1 MKKIVGVWSAVA
13 FLGCLTIWFQYPIRN
28 IQFSQTELQMFQEDV
43 KPLLDVIASGEGNY
57 TSVNRGRAGDTP
69 STWPKENLG
78 RDITE
83 MTVAELR
90 SHQAGET
97 EACWYKGKKG
107 EAGLYAVGRYQ
118 LIPCT
123 LKGATWRIKDFD
135 MQRLYN
141 QELQDILGVYLILI
155 KRPQVRNYL
164 AGLHDDHALAGQELA
179 KEFASVPI
187 QYPNSRCER
196 GQSFYCN
203 DKAGNAAHIL
213 LEDIDLALKQVR
225 VQLSEKEVLRG
236 MVEEREDIRERIQR
250 FF

>member
-97 EACWYKGKKG
+97 KACWYKEKK
-107 EAGLYAVGRYQ
+107 VK
-118 LIPCT
+118 P
-123 LKGATWRIKDFD
+123 DS
-135 MQRLYN
+135 M
-141 QELQDILGVYLILI
+141 
-155 KRPQVRNYL
+155 
-164 AGLHDDHALAGQELA
+164 
-179 KEFASVPI
+179 
-187 QYPNSRCER
+187 
-196 GQSFYCN
+196 
-203 DKAGNAAHIL
+203 
-213 LEDIDLALKQVR
+213 
-225 VQLSEKEVLRG
+225 LSDV
-236 MVEEREDIRERIQR
+236 IN
-250 FF
+250 

>member
-1 MKKIVGVWSAVA
+1 MKTIVGILSAFTVVC
-13 FLGCLTIWFQYPIRN
+13 CLVIWFQYPIRN
-28 IQFSQTELQMFQEDV
+28 IQFSMTELQIFHDDV
-43 KPLLDVIASGEGNY
+43 APLLNVIASGEGDY

-97 EACWYKGKKG
+97 KACWYKEKKG

-135 MQRLYN
+135 MQRRYDK
-141 QELQDILGVYLILI
+141 ELQDILGVYLILI
-155 KRPQVRNYL
+155 KRPRVRNYL

-203 DKAGNAAHIL
+203 DKAGNAAHIS
-213 LEDIDLALKQVR
+213 LEDIDLALKMVR
-225 VQLSEKEVLRG
+225 TRLSEKEVLRE
-236 MVEEREDIRERIQR
+236 MIEEREDIRERIQR